1 MEGDLNEM
9 QVQLNHVNRQSTE
22 SQKVLPQLQVQIKA
36 SPSAASLTTPHSLM
50 ASVTM
55 SRQGTS
61 CLDLQLELDEMLHQ
75 DEELKEQV
83 EELQALLEQNDRTRK
98 LAEHELLESTERVH
112 LLHSQNTALI
122 NQKKKLESDLS
133 MLSTDL
139 DEASHECRNAEE
151 KAKKAIADA
160 AMMAE
165 ELLKKELDT
174 SSHLERIKKN
184 MEQTIKDLQMRLD
197 EAEQIAL
204 KGGKKQIQKLEG
216 RLENELESEQKKRQ
230 EFQKGVCKYER
241 RIKELT
247 YQTEEDRKNLASL
260 QQLIDKLQA
269 KVKSYKRQAEEAVRE
284 QANSNLTKF
293 RKIQHELDDAEERA
307 EMAKTTSTSSAFALG
322 TKGPRVIQRIT
333 PQPKISQP
341 ASCNSCGV
349 TVWVQY
355 RPNKDF

>member
-1 MEGDLNEM
+1 MEKSEIQAALEEMKGTLEHEESNSLCIQLELNQIKDDIDRKLVEKDGEINNLCRYLRKKMEGDLNEM

-22 SQKVLPQLQVQIKA
+22 SQKVLPQLQVQIK
-36 SPSAASLTTPHSLM
+36 
-50 ASVTM
+50 
-55 SRQGTS
+55 
-61 CLDLQLELDEMLHQ
+61 DLQLELDEMLHQ

-216 RLENELESEQKKRQ
+216 R
-230 EFQKGVCKYER
+230 
-241 RIKELT
+241 
-247 YQTEEDRKNLASL
+247 TEEDRKNLASL
-260 QQLIDKLQA
+260 QQHIDKLQA
-269 KVKSYKRQAEEAVRE
+269 KVKSYKRQAEEAG
-284 QANSNLTKF
+284 NK
-293 RKIQHELDDAEERA
+293 
-307 EMAKTTSTSSAFALG
+307 
-322 TKGPRVIQRIT
+322 PT
-333 PQPKISQP
+333 P
-341 ASCNSCGV
+341 
-349 TVWVQY
+349 T
-355 RPNKDF
+355 